1 MPTLYPKLA
10 AALLVLTVV
19 PATAAT
25 LAPFTSDGCSVFPD
39 GTASHQSLWL
49 QCCRAHDYAYWK
61 GGTHDE
67 RLAAD
72 RALRTC
78 VDAVGEPAIAALM
91 LAGVRIGGTPYLPTR
106 FRWGYGWPWPRG
118 YRVLTPA
125 ELEQSRQYRELP

>member
-19 PATAAT
+19 PAPAAT

-39 GTASHQSLWL
+39 GTALQQSLWL

-72 RALRTC
+72 RALHDC
-78 VDAVGEPAIAALM
+78 VDQVGEPAIATLM

-118 YRVLTPA
+118 YSALTPA
-125 ELEQSRQYRELP
+125 ELDQSRQYRELP

>member
-19 PATAAT
+19 PAPAAT

-72 RALRTC
+72 RALHDC
-78 VDAVGEPAIAALM
+78 VDQVGEPAIATLM

-118 YRVLTPA
+118 YRALTPA